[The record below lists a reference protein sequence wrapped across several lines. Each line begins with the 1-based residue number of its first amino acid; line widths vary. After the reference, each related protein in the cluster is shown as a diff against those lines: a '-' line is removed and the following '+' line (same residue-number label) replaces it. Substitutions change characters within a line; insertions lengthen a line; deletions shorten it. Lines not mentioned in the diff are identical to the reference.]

1 MDSLIDPLEPRRL
14 FVFVPTGASTIN
26 GDDFQSVD
34 RIVALPGGGYVA
46 AGMFSR
52 STQFTRGV
60 TRSTEEDNT
69 DVFLQ
74 LINGNARAT
83 LTIGSSEEN
92 ALEFEDDR
100 VDFAALPRRAT
111 TDGFPQGVSAAAR
124 GADEYITQL
133 KLGPDGKLY
142 VAIAFRQDISLDTQ
156 SSTARTLSHTND
168 FEDDY
173 YDSAILRYNISGN
186 TFALEDVKQ
195 ISGPF
200 NDVIQDFTFDTT
212 GNLIVSGS
220 FERQTDFDPSNK
232 SRVIDPLGR
241 GDAFVA
247 KFGKSGRLQWV
258 SQLGGDS
265 DSRGEIEAAY
275 SVTAGENDSM
285 YVGGTVAGDAEFRV
299 NGGRARED
307 VVESEGGTDAFT
319 MRLDTNGGLDWVRAQ
334 GGDDFDGV
342 RAVTP
347 APDGGVWNVGYFEEE
362 ADLDPS
368 ANQQFFR
375 ANDRDDNGD
384 TPTDAFFTRFD
395 EDGNVVFVKPL
406 SGDGYELIA
415 SAQTSSD
422 GGLIIAGSFSGKL
435 DADPSKRV
443 RLLSTPESDVDD
455 DANQNDRDFAYAGF
469 VARYSTQ
476 AKLRGTQ
483 QITADNGQDV
493 FIVGAQRAADGSIAL
508 AGRYRGGFT
517 VGSVHVRTNTDFDE
531 YREDGFSMLVDDALT
546 SV

>member
-1 MDSLIDPLEPRRL
+1 MDPLEPRRL

-26 GDDFQSVD
+26 GDDFQSID

-46 AGMFSR
+46 AGMFSEA
-52 STQFTRGV
+52 TGFTRGV
-60 TRSTEEDNT
+60 TRSTQEDNT
-69 DVFLQ
+69 DIFLQ
-74 LINGNARAT
+74 LVNGNARAT
-83 LTIGSSEEN
+83 LTLGSPEEN
-92 ALEFEDDR
+92 KLKFADDR

-111 TDGFPQGVSAAAR
+111 DDGFPMGVSAGVR
-124 GADEYITQL
+124 RADEYVTQL

-156 SSTARTLSHTND
+156 SSTARTLSHTNEFESD
-168 FEDDY
+168 FF
-173 YDSAILRYNISGN
+173 DSAILRYNIGGG

-195 ISGPF
+195 IAGPF

-212 GNLIVSGS
+212 GNLIVAGS
-220 FERQTDFDPSNK
+220 FERQTDFDPSKK

-247 KFGKSGRLQWV
+247 KFGKSGKLQWV

-265 DSRGEIEAAY
+265 DVQSEIESAY
-275 SVTAGENDSM
+275 SVTAGENDSI
-285 YVGGTVAGDAEFRV
+285 YVGGTFAGDAEFRV
-299 NGGRARED
+299 NGTGRLED
-307 VVESEGGTDAFT
+307 VVESDDATDGFT
-319 MRLDTNGGLDWVRAQ
+319 MRLDTNGSLDWVRAQ
-334 GGDDFDGV
+334 GGRDYDGV

-368 ANQQFFR
+368 SNEQIFR
-375 ANDRDDNGD
+375 ANDSDDNGD
-384 TPTDAFFTRFD
+384 TPTDGFFTRFD

-415 SAQTSSD
+415 NAQTSSD

-443 RLLSTPESDVDD
+443 RLLSTPESDNDD
-455 DANQNDRDFAYAGF
+455 LNQNNRDFAYAGF
-469 VARYSTQ
+469 LATYSPQ
-476 AKLRGTQ
+476 AKLRSTQ
-483 QITADNGQDV
+483 QITGDSGQDV
-493 FIVGAQRAADGSIAL
+493 FILGAQRAADGSIAL

-517 VGSVHVRTNTDFDE
+517 VGSVHVRTNTDFDD
-531 YREDGFSMLVDDALT
+531 YREDGFSLILDDALSPT
-546 SV
+546 